1 MLSSMYFPA
10 AGREM
15 TKLRTWYKAQWLI
28 PIRILRLQRWD
39 KAKSNVFPD
48 VWRERLPRHAGHHWY
63 VHFGA

>member
-1 MLSSMYFPA
+1 
-10 AGREM
+10 M